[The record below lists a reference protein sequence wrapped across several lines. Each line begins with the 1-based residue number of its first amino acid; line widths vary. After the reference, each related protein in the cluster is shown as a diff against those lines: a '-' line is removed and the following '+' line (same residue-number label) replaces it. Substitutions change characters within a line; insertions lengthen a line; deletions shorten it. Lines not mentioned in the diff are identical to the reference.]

1 MKHLLFFF
9 LIGASILFAQD
20 EYHQK
25 LLNQL
30 ETEFDVTDGEWV
42 LSDNEK
48 STNGRLQATNVSRK
62 TLDYSGEHPF
72 SKVLQLTVSSRGEN
86 GWDNAVRFPSSK
98 DVKKGD
104 ALLAVIW
111 MNSIESDEK
120 YNHVTHKFELTS
132 NPWTQSLIL
141 GADIKPGW
149 RQWFLPFEAE
159 VDYDAGQGRYQ
170 LDMGHMKGVI
180 KIAGLAV
187 INFGKKYEVDDL
199 PMSTHHMDYDGR
211 EPGAAWRTEAL
222 QRIENIRKG
231 NLSVKVVNKN
241 GEPVKNAEVDVSLQ
255 KHEFGFGT
263 AISARW
269 WLNSGSD
276 SETYLEKLED
286 LTGDGRS
293 FNAVVFEN
301 ALKWPTWE
309 GDWLGTP
316 EEVAEI
322 VDWLR
327 SGEYRIRGHNLVW
340 PKWRHLPDD
349 IEQHKNDPDYI
360 RDRIKN
366 RIADVAGY
374 PGIKGYIDE
383 WDVINEMVHCTDLE
397 NVFGTKDI
405 YTEWFNWAHDADPN
419 ALLYLNEYSI
429 INGGGHD
436 VESRKSYR
444 EIIEKLIADGAPLGG
459 IGVQGHMGANFT
471 PPQKVLDILDEF
483 KKYELDISITEY
495 DASGAADDIAADYMR
510 DILIVAFSH
519 PMVKNF
525 LMWGFWDGSHWHSD
539 APIFNQD
546 WTLKPSGETFIDWVF
561 NKWWTDE
568 SGKTSRDGFYRPNA
582 FYGQYTIRAEFD
594 GETAEKQ
601 FTFSKDQKNVE
612 LKLDTDLTSVSGESA
627 TPQTFKLYANAP
639 NPFNPSTDIEYAL
652 PENTYV
658 KLTVHNH
665 LGRVVKT
672 LVNRKEA
679 AGHYRVRWS
688 GVNELG
694 EKVTSGVYFYTLA
707 IDGRE
712 SMSRKMMLLK

>member
-132 NPWTQSLIL
+132 SPWTQSLIL
-141 GADIKPGW
+141 GADIKSGW
-149 RQWFLPFEAE
+149 RQWFLPLEAE

-582 FYGQYTIRAEFD
+582 FYGHYTIRAEFD